1 MSCLKGLK
9 MQKRIFCKRTFSSN
23 FWGLSPSLS
32 KFLRQK
38 WVGGQTTSTL
48 SCFFRWWL
56 RNGQKLCFEVISG
69 QRNKSWYSEKEG
81 KVLKAFLSLQSGGK
95 KQNKKMQSAS
105 DAISVSLFW
114 PCDVWPKKQLTEQ
127 TLFVVSPFLCLRD
140 WTAKAN
146 SWLSLFSFLRLLKD
160 MHALWKRL
168 VAVLEP
174 WTSRSNDDLASNK
187 PTHNWSWNKNS
198 TNSPIIN
205 ICSLEW
211 RFMSN
216 STNRSIDQLFWTILF
231 YASIDK

>member
-1 MSCLKGLK
+1 

-95 KQNKKMQSAS
+95 KQNKKCKVPQTQFLFRCFGP
-105 DAISVSLFW
+105 VTFGRRNNWPNRHFLLSLLF
-114 PCDVWPKKQLTEQ
+114 CAYVTEQ
-127 TLFVVSPFLCLRD
+127 LRQILD
-140 WTAKAN
+140 WV
-146 SWLSLFSFLRLLKD
+146 SFLSWD
-160 MHALWKRL
+160 CWKTCML
-168 VAVLEP
+168 SEKG
-174 WTSRSNDDLASNK
+174 W
-187 PTHNWSWNKNS
+187 
-198 TNSPIIN
+198 
-205 ICSLEW
+205 
-211 RFMSN
+211 
-216 STNRSIDQLFWTILF
+216 
-231 YASIDK
+231 